1 MSQFNHYNKGGKFMN
16 STTPTNT
23 SNNNPMIFKYD
34 TITIGSTTISN
45 FFMTT
50 YNSTTSSFDVQTDKH
65 LETSWSNTTSLT
77 FTPISNA
84 TNNSEFY
91 INGHSQLSVYY
102 DGNYYISYSDN
113 SQPYTNTHAKFKFYR
128 VA

>member
-34 TITIGSTTISN
+34 TVSFGSTTISN

-50 YNSTTSSFDVQTDKH
+50 YNSTTSSFEVHTSKH
-65 LETSWSNTTSLT
+65 LESGWTPSELT

-84 TNNSEFY
+84 TNNNDFY
-91 INGHSQLSVYY
+91 INGYSQLSVYY

-113 SQPYTNTHAKFKFYR
+113 SQPYTNNSAKFKFYR